1 MEKQKCPYCGSPGST
16 WRGYRYNE
24 KTKKRMRLCRSC
36 GRKFT
41 PRDKFFRMRV
51 SPEEI
56 MEAVSLYRKGFSSSE
71 VQKHLRRKGMKVSRW
86 SIIKWA
92 RKYSGG

>member
-1 MEKQKCPYCGSPGST
+1 MSEKTCPYCGSTNSV
-16 WRGYRYNE
+16 WRGWRYNE
-24 KTKKRMRLCRSC
+24 RTKKRMRLCRSC

-41 PRDKFFRMRV
+41 PRDRFFRMRF

-56 MEAVSLYRKGFSSSE
+56 MEAVSLYRRGFSSSE
-71 VQKHLRRKGMKVSRW
+71 VQKHLARKGMKVSRW
-86 SIIKWA
+86 SIIKWV